1 MASDPT
7 NNMLASLYKSSFP
20 GSRMYIRAV
29 SAARKPITSNTRH
42 AKKHCNIFMII
53 RGLSRIRSFRNMF
66 RLSFFIPGL
75 LWVSGTSV
83 SFSVDKFIKLALG
96 ASKAAYIP
104 FDTVRS
110 FTSGHIMEA
119 NGRGRY
125 TRTCSVGGWYTKVY
139 ERHDTEVLLFKNS
152 KQKLAVFAFRG
163 TDRKISDAL
172 KNLKIRLTKVH
183 FLSRRRRYISF
194 RLHEGFK
201 DRYKDISSWFEAEYQ
216 AIPREYTIVVTGHSL
231 GGAMATVS
239 AVYTS
244 GKLGR
249 HPDAVITFASPTVG
263 DKKFQE
269 YYNDVVGCYRSLRIK
284 TRNDIGTSNLIFG
297 YTHVCKAL
305 DIGRFTWN
313 FQYNHDL
320 YKGYER
326 GLQSKYGRAMVP
338 VNFGCDRVI

>member
-1 MASDPT
+1 MQLENRSYQT
-7 NNMLASLYKSSFP
+7 
-20 GSRMYIRAV
+20 V
-29 SAARKPITSNTRH
+29 SIEQRNV
-42 AKKHCNIFMII
+42 IFIVI
-53 RGLSRIRSFRNMF
+53 RGLPRIRSVPNMF
-66 RLSFFIPGL
+66 RHSFIIFGL
-75 LWVSGTSV
+75 LWVSATSG
-83 SFSVDKFIKLALG
+83 SFSVDKFIKLAFG

-125 TRTCSVGGWYTKVY
+125 TRSCSVGGWHTKVH
-139 ERHDTEVLLFKNS
+139 ERRDTEVLLFKNS

-163 TDRKISDAL
+163 TEPKLSDWL
-172 KNLKIRLTKVH
+172 KNFKIKLTRVY
-183 FLSRRRRYISF
+183 FRSRRRPRYISV
-194 RLHEGFK
+194 RLHKGFK

-269 YYNDVVGCYRSLRIK
+269 YYSDVVGCYRNLRIK
-284 TRNDIGTSNLIFG
+284 TKNDIITFNLIFG
-297 YTHVCKAL
+297 YTHVCNAL
-305 DIGRFTWN
+305 VIGRFTWN
-313 FQYNHDL
+313 FVYNHSL
-320 YKGYER
+320 YKGYGR
-326 GLQSKYGRAMVP
+326 GLQRKYGRDMTP
-338 VNFGCDRVI
+338 VNFGCDREI